1 MCEDVGHPTAPEDWY
16 ADSPIYAGN
25 DMPIEQVRS
34 FASGLAGYENIWI
47 DREHNGWVTVGF
59 VDADVQSHQ
68 RLLEEEFP
76 NAGVVAVEMPYTY
89 AELDRIR
96 ERIHQTLPDDMDAS
110 NMFETRG
117 VVTIWVGRLSPER
130 VAVVEGIVGDD
141 PACLEGL
148 DPATTPEPGP
158 QPEGGDGWT
167 YLAEVDSMLGERP
180 TVAADAGTLAGVWE
194 ELGGEGPAP
203 SVDFE
208 ARIVVGFAVLYSG
221 SCPVTRFDDVV
232 VDDDLVHPVISH
244 ISDSQFCTADGN
256 PRTYLIAIERKILPQ
271 PPFRISYDKDTVLE
285 VRVTVDLRQPG
296 SVAAEGDI
304 EHVTAERPRTATPT
318 PLVIETGFPWPF
330 TIDVSC
336 GIEYLGVINGV
347 GWHIADDTALPVE
360 WEEATTEGLL
370 DVELLIKEGP
380 EPSLTATA
388 GGTDI
393 LYLPGADEGDPCG

>member
-1 MCEDVGHPTAPEDWY
+1 
-16 ADSPIYAGN
+16 
-25 DMPIEQVRS
+25 
-34 FASGLAGYENIWI
+34 
-47 DREHNGWVTVGF
+47 
-59 VDADVQSHQ
+59 
-68 RLLEEEFP
+68 
-76 NAGVVAVEMPYTY
+76 
-89 AELDRIR
+89 
-96 ERIHQTLPDDMDAS
+96 
-110 NMFETRG
+110 
-117 VVTIWVGRLSPER
+117 
-130 VAVVEGIVGDD
+130 
-141 PACLEGL
+141 
-148 DPATTPEPGP
+148 
-158 QPEGGDGWT
+158 
-167 YLAEVDSMLGERP
+167 
-180 TVAADAGTLAGVWE
+180 
-194 ELGGEGPAP
+194 
-203 SVDFE
+203 
-208 ARIVVGFAVLYSG
+208 
-221 SCPVTRFDDVV
+221 
-232 VDDDLVHPVISH
+232 VISH

-347 GWHIADDTALPVE
+347 GWHIADDRALPVE